1 MLTGGR
7 GDNRIDA
14 GAFSGPVV
22 LDGGP
27 SFNALRV
34 PYSFSVSSVAQ
45 PTGGHEKVKTKISAK
60 QLHAVAAWIAQVTRQ
75 NPILAKP
82 TDG

>member
-1 MLTGGR
+1 MCR
-7 GDNRIDA
+7 QRSRC
-14 GAFSGPVV
+14 SGSSNINVFPC
-22 LDGGP
+22 P

-34 PYSFSVSSVAQ
+34 PYSFSVNSVAQ